1 MGIEKLFRESYKTLS
16 SQWGN
21 AIGATLIFTFI
32 VAVLSFIGGIIS
44 IFLEL
49 SGISYLYAQLLGN
62 LISQPL
68 IIIICAPLLIGF
80 YSFMLNISRNTN
92 PEISTIFSGFKK
104 KWGKYILVYIFYLV
118 AVYAGLIL
126 FIIPGIYVIIIFS
139 QTWFIMVEDDDISA
153 YNALVNS
160 S

>member
-49 SGISYLYAQLLGN
+49 LGISYLYAQLLGN
-62 LISQPL
+62 NYLCSSINRIL
-68 IIIICAPLLIGF
+68 FF
-80 YSFMLNISRNTN
+80 YVKY
-92 PEISTIFSGFKK
+92 FKK
-104 KWGKYILVYIFYLV
+104 Y
-118 AVYAGLIL
+118 
-126 FIIPGIYVIIIFS
+126 
-139 QTWFIMVEDDDISA
+139 
-153 YNALVNS
+153 
-160 S
+160 